1 MQPDKRLVLVIVSLW
16 ALMGA
21 VSLRFEPPE
30 FRSWER
36 LYDADERRF
45 AASHALEMKEIGDL
59 GYKSWVR
66 ALQHPRTVVFTTD
79 RWGYRNSRDIESP
92 RVVVIGDSYVAGSGL
107 SDAETVTARLA
118 ARLGE
123 PVYNLA
129 TEVLNAPAL
138 FLREKRFS
146 ERKPAVVI
154 WAPVARGIRPRP
166 LIYRGSDDQA
176 PEPLWTRVG
185 DLGDALASQV
195 ERWNRDNGLTREMRF
210 AVQSILHDFRGHPQQ
225 RRLAD
230 GQPVLALSLLEQGLL
245 HSAPSREV
253 GACIQMVAAFDQIL
267 RRAGVRFLFSPI
279 PESGSIYPEL
289 FPETER
295 RTLAEPSFFAE
306 LLRGTRAAGVE
317 VVDLRAVYRD
327 DPVPY
332 LFLPD
337 DSHWNARAT
346 DLAAAAWAEQL
357 APSEALA
364 ARDQSPRSATR

>member
-1 MQPDKRLVLVIVSLW
+1 MILVLVSLW
-16 ALMGA
+16 VSMGA
-21 VSLRFEPPE
+21 ISLRFEPPE

-36 LYDADERRF
+36 LYEAGERRF
-45 AASHALEMKEIGDL
+45 APRHTLEMQEIGDL

-66 ALQHPRTVVFTTD
+66 ALQSPRTVVFTTD
-79 RWGYRNSRDIESP
+79 RWGYRNRRDIESP

-138 FLREKRFS
+138 FLREKRFA

-166 LIYRGSDDQA
+166 LIYRGSDDQT
-176 PEPLWTRVG
+176 PKPLWRRVG
-185 DLGDALASQV
+185 NLGDELASRV
-195 ERWNRDNGLTREMRF
+195 ERWNRDNGLSREMRF
-210 AVQSILHDFRGHPQQ
+210 AFQNMLYHLRGHPQQ

-230 GQPVLALSLLEQGLL
+230 GRPVLALSLLEQGLL
-245 HSAPSREV
+245 HSARSRQV
-253 GACIQMVAAFDQIL
+253 GACIQMVVAFDRIL
-267 RRAGVRFLFSPI
+267 RGAGVRFVFSPI
-279 PESGSIYPEL
+279 PESGTLYPEL
-289 FPETER
+289 FPEAER
-295 RTLAEPSFFAE
+295 QELAEPSFLAE
-306 LLRGTRAAGVE
+306 LIRGTREAGVE
-317 VVDLRAVYRD
+317 VVDLRAVYRA

-346 DLAAAAWAEQL
+346 DLAAAAWAERVG
-357 APSEALA
+357 PPETLA
-364 ARDQSPRSATR
+364 ARGRHPEPRPQ